1 MVNID
6 TIYQRVLALANKEQR
21 GYITPQE
28 FNLFANQAQMDIFE
42 QYFYDIKQFNRIP
55 GDSGEY
61 SDIVHNLN
69 EKIATFERRDGVW
82 TNGIISSFTSNDI
95 YRLVTV
101 MYNGKEVDEVQQNEI
116 LYINQSP
123 LTKPSLARPVYVR
136 RRENRVTIFPDAAS
150 DIVLYNA
157 GVSFTFLTTP
167 AVVRWGYV
175 VVNEKAMYDPTTTTD
190 FELHNSEQGELTG
203 RILALAGIT
212 LKQQGLTQTAAQ
224 MEQSRVQQEKQ

>member
-69 EKIATFERRDGVW
+69 EKIAIFERGDGVW
-82 TNGIISSFTSNDI
+82 TNGVISSASGANI
-95 YRLVTV
+95 YRLGTV
-101 MYNGKEVDEVQQNEI
+101 RYNGKEVEEVQQNEI

-123 LTKPSLARPVYVR
+123 LTKPSLTRPVYVR
-136 RRENRVTIFPDAAS
+136 TRENRITIFPDNAGNTT
-150 DIVLYNA
+150 LYNN

-175 VVNEKAMYDPTTTTD
+175 VVNEKAMYDPSTTTD
-190 FELHNSEQGELTG
+190 FELHGSEQGELTN

-212 LKQQGLTQTAAQ
+212 LKQQGLTQMAVQA
-224 MEQSRVQQEKQ
+224 EQLRVQQEKQ

>member
-1 MVNID
+1 MVSID

-42 QYFYDIKQFNRIP
+42 QYFYDIKQFNRVP

-69 EKIATFERRDGVW
+69 EKIATFEREDGVW
-82 TNGIISSFTSNDI
+82 TNGIISSLSGDNI
-95 YRLVTV
+95 YRLGTV
-101 MYNGKEVDEVQQNEI
+101 IYNGNEVEEVQQNEI

-123 LTKPSLARPVYVR
+123 LTKPNLTRPVYVR
-136 RRENRVTIFPDAAS
+136 TRENRVAIFPDNANNTS
-150 DIVLYNA
+150 LYNN

-175 VVNEKAMYDPTTTTD
+175 VVSEKAMYDPSTTTD
-190 FELHNSEQGELTG
+190 FQLHSSEQGELTN

-212 LKQQGLTQTAAQ
+212 LKQQTLTQIAAQ
-224 MEQSRVQQEKQ
+224 AEQARVQQEKQ

>member
-69 EKIATFERRDGVW
+69 EKIAIFERRDGLW
-82 TNGIISSFTSNDI
+82 TGGIISSLSGDDI
-95 YRLVTV
+95 YRLGTMV
-101 MYNGKEVDEVQQNEI
+101 YNGREIEEVQQNEI

-136 RRENRVTIFPDAAS
+136 RGENQVAIFPNATS
-150 DIVLYNA
+150 DEALYNT

-167 AVVRWGYV
+167 AVARWGYV
-175 VVNEKAMYDPTTTTD
+175 VVNEKAMYDPTSTSD
-190 FELHNSEQGELTG
+190 FELHGSEQGELTN

-212 LKQQGLTQTAAQ
+212 LKQQGLTQIAAQ
-224 MEQSRVQQEKQ
+224 MEQARVQQEKQ